1 MLSQIKE
8 IDISDMLTILLDF
21 PQQWE
26 EAGRIGKESPSPDY
40 RGLKNIVITGMGGS
54 AIGGNIL
61 QTYLNSELELPIF
74 INRDYTLPH
83 FVDNTTLVVTVSYSG
98 NTEET
103 LSAYKYAKRAGAKI
117 LAVSSGGTLSK
128 LCSQDGF
135 PVTVIPPGLPP
146 RAALGYLFLPTL
158 IAFQKMGL
166 IQDKQD
172 EIEETLVLLKKLS
185 SEYAPTSPEN
195 QPHKLALKLKRK
207 IPIVYQGE
215 ALGAIGLRWK
225 TQINE
230 NSKILAYTV
239 NFPEMNHNEIVGW
252 EGRHIAPL
260 NDFKSLI
267 LRDKWENK
275 RIVRR
280 IDITKPLI
288 GGEPEEIWSQGESLL
303 ARLFSLV
310 YYGDFLSFYMAIL
323 AGVDPTPVEP
333 IDILK
338 RELAK

>member
-1 MLSQIKE
+1 MLTQIKE
-8 IDISDMLTILLDF
+8 IDNSDMLNILLDF

-26 EAGRIGKESPSPDY
+26 EAGRIGREYPSPRY

-54 AIGGNIL
+54 AIGGDIL
-61 QTYLNSELELPIF
+61 QSYLNNELELPIF
-74 INRDYTLPH
+74 VNRDYALPR
-83 FVDNTTLVVTVSYSG
+83 FVDDTTLVIAVSYSG

-103 LSAYKYAKRAGAKI
+103 LSAYKHAKEVRAKI
-117 LAVSSGGTLSK
+117 VAVSSGGTLSE
-128 LCSQDGF
+128 LCRQDRF
-135 PVTVIPPGLPP
+135 PVAVIPPGLPP
-146 RAALGYLFLPTL
+146 RTALGYLFLPTL
-158 IAFQKMGL
+158 ITFQKMGL

-172 EIEETLVLLKKLS
+172 EIEETLILLKKLS
-185 SEYAPTSPEN
+185 SEYAPASPEN
-195 QPHKLALKLKRK
+195 QPYKLALKLKGK

-215 ALGAIGLRWK
+215 ALRAVGLRWK

-230 NSKILAYTV
+230 NSKVLAYAV

-252 EGRHIAPL
+252 EGKHIAPL

-267 LRDKWENK
+267 LRDKGENK

-280 IDITKPLI
+280 IDITRSLI
-288 GGEPEEIWSQGESLL
+288 GGEFEEIWSQGESLL

-310 YYGDFLSFYMAIL
+310 YYGDFLSFYLAIL
-323 AGVDPTPVEP
+323 TKVDPTPVEP